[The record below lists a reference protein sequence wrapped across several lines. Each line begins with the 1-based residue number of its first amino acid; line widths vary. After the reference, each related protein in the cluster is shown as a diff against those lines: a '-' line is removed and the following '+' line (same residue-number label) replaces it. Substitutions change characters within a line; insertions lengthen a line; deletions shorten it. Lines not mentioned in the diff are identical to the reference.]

1 MTRAE
6 QGNETAVV
14 EFIILG
20 LQSIPE
26 VECMLFVIFLVTY
39 ITTLSG
45 NLLIIIATIVHPRLH
60 NPMYFFISNLAILDL
75 VIISSVLPKMLEN
88 LILGKNTISF
98 EGCVAQL
105 YIFTFSGSTE
115 LILLTVMSY
124 DRYLAICRPLHYV
137 SMMSK
142 GTCITLMAGVWGIGT
157 VNSLINTLLVAQL
170 DFCGPNLVQNFL
182 CEIPPV
188 LALSCSSTYLSEIMV
203 YMADIILGMGN
214 FLLVIL
220 SYCLIIITILKMQ
233 GSEGKWKAFSTC
245 SSHLAV
251 VGLFY
256 SSIIYTY
263 IQPTSALLEKKNKP
277 VSIMYALV
285 TPTVNP
291 MIYSL
296 RNKVIKAA
304 FCEFVPFLR
313 KN

>member
-1 MTRAE
+1 MHPQNLTK
-6 QGNETAVV
+6 VS
-14 EFIILG
+14 EFILESVFDNPHLQGLYIAISLCVYLTAIL
-20 LQSIPE
+20 SNS
-26 VECMLFVIFLVTY
+26 FV
-39 ITTLSG
+39 
-45 NLLIIIATIVHPRLH
+45 IIATIVHPRLH

-124 DRYLAICRPLHYV
+124 DRYLAICRPPHYV

-203 YMADIILGMGN
+203 YTADIILGMGN

-220 SYCLIIITILKMQ
+220 SYCLIIITILKIQ

-291 MIYSL
+291 LIYSL

-304 FCEFVPFLR
+304 FCEFVSFLR
-313 KN
+313 KS

>member
-1 MTRAE
+1 
-6 QGNETAVV
+6 
-14 EFIILG
+14 
-20 LQSIPE
+20 
-26 VECMLFVIFLVTY
+26 
-39 ITTLSG
+39 
-45 NLLIIIATIVHPRLH
+45 
-60 NPMYFFISNLAILDL
+60 
-75 VIISSVLPKMLEN
+75 
-88 LILGKNTISF
+88 TISF

-124 DRYLAICRPLHYV
+124 DQYLAICWPLHYV

-170 DFCGPNLVQNFL
+170 DFCGPNLLQNFL

-203 YMADIILGMGN
+203 YTADIILGMGN

-220 SYCLIIITILKMQ
+220 YYCLIIITILKIQ

-256 SSIIYTY
+256 STIIYTY
-263 IQPTSALLEKKNKP
+263 IQPTSTPVQKKNKP

-285 TPTVNP
+285 TPTLNP
-291 MIYSL
+291 LIYSL

-304 FCEFVPFLR
+304 FCKLE
-313 KN
+313 